1 MDCFFISVLC
11 GLFYFCVFNDRII
24 IFTKMK
30 RYYLSPSYSKFF
42 RSKTKIQFHLTI
54 EKTYV
59 KVSKTAAL
67 SY

>member
-11 GLFYFCVFNDRII
+11 GLFYFCIFNDRII
-24 IFTKMK
+24 VFTKMK

-42 RSKTKIQFHLTI
+42 VRKQKYNFTLQLK
-54 EKTYV
+54 KTYV